1 MLSGYISSLQTP
13 IEDRGT
19 TYTADAITPTS
30 TAPSVSSRAIT
41 DGIVLTTSTSEGEMG
56 GRVVI

>member
-1 MLSGYISSLQTP
+1 MLSDYISSLQTP

-41 DGIVLTTSTSEGEMG
+41 DGIVLTTSTSEG
-56 GRVVI
+56 